1 MVTWFVCN
9 LLITVA
15 VYSTLRYELDPVL
28 HLGHPGIHTV
38 AGALYSIAHHSD
50 LGKSKS
56 VNEQNKLL
64 YLVYDSHLPFSDS
77 TSGPPESPWQESL
90 PLSPAQMWNLNN
102 YIISSVLRKV
112 YLFILY
118 FTIPLNFAWVIVIA
132 LFIRHHSHLHLL
144 EC

>member
-28 HLGHPGIHTV
+28 HLGHPGIHTI

-102 YIISSVLRKV
+102 YIISSVLSEM
-112 YLFILY
+112 YLHIH
-118 FTIPLNFAWVIVIA
+118 TIFYYTS
-132 LFIRHHSHLHLL
+132 LFCLGNSHCTLH
-144 EC
+144 